1 MCGILVWIK
10 KKGYVNQES
19 FQNSLLKIFHRGPDS
34 QKIFLHNLEEKKS
47 KISYFD
53 DFVPNNQKYN
63 IAFGS
68 TRFGTFD
75 SKSRISDMP
84 MISENSNYV
93 ISFNGDVYNY
103 LDLRED
109 LKQKNIN
116 FQTNVDTE
124 VLLKGLIEEKEDFL
138 KKINSDYA
146 FVFLD
151 VLQKKIIYSR
161 DVFGSIPLFVFNDN
175 EEIIFCSE
183 LGPIINLL
191 NDKKKPTF
199 NKEFYNHFLL
209 TNEWLYDENSNL
221 LAFNEIQSVK
231 PGSTNTID
239 LINFEIKNNYSN
251 SLDNLLNTEK
261 KIDFK
266 DLEYLLINSIKLRL
280 QTDKNIGI
288 FLSGG
293 LDSSLIV
300 TLYLKY
306 LKKDFDNV
314 NIYTSENYFNDLG
327 YVNKLSS
334 QLDFK
339 FNEIKIG
346 YEENIFE
353 CIDDMI
359 TKTCLPASTY
369 GNSIGQYMMFKKMK
383 ELNKGIIITG
393 HGGDQM
399 FSGLFSNANASVEY
413 LSKFNFIQ
421 FFYHVFLSNSYDQ
434 NILKNLLMHYLNK
447 FNISKF
453 INNNKSFYN
462 FGKRFSDNTKSIRS
476 VRSQQIY
483 DIKSGNFATSN
494 NLINFISMSNSVAV
508 RSPLID
514 RNFLGFINNNLED
527 KFKYVFDRYN
537 LRQILK
543 KYEININKRKSKQG
557 LRWRGQNMLNNH
569 KDKIFDTI
577 KSSSFYEKNSEI
589 FNLINNEKKL
599 RINQKDKFLQYYSLA
614 RFEKITFNE

>member
-543 KYEININKRKSKQG
+543 KYESNINKRKSKQG